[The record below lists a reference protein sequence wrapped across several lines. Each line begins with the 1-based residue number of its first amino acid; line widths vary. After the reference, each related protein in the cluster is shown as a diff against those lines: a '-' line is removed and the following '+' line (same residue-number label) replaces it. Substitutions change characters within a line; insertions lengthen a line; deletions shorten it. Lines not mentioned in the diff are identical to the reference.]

1 MLIIQPT
8 SAGLAIHPHH
18 QDPSHSV
25 EVLGLFTSSK
35 VWIFCFCIVL
45 GLIYF
50 SFRFCHLCNNGIFTN
65 LQIPNSDLMSSSWNM
80 YVYRAYEGAHVNQ
93 STCTAMCAIDYP
105 NQDGANCQFTQ
116 YDSNICYLGT
126 LKGEMNV
133 LAATN
138 SADLH
143 LKTCKYPKTICSWH
157 NTT

>member
-1 MLIIQPT
+1 MLVWQSIHIIRIHHTQWKYLDCSHQAKYEYFASVLFWDLFISLSGFVT
-8 SAGLAIHPHH
+8 S
-18 QDPSHSV
+18 V
-25 EVLGLFTSSK
+25 T
-35 VWIFCFCIVL
+35 
-45 GLIYF
+45 
-50 SFRFCHLCNNGIFTN
+50 NGIFTN

>member
-1 MLIIQPT
+1 MCKTINSKRIATIEQMGLWDLFISLSGFVT
-8 SAGLAIHPHH
+8 S
-18 QDPSHSV
+18 V
-25 EVLGLFTSSK
+25 T
-35 VWIFCFCIVL
+35 
-45 GLIYF
+45 
-50 SFRFCHLCNNGIFTN
+50 NGIFTN

-93 STCTAMCAIDYP
+93 STCTAMYAIDYP

-116 YDSNICYLGT
+116 YDSNTCYLGT

-143 LKTCKYPKTICSWH
+143 LKTCKYPNIFCSWH
-157 NTT
+157 NAT